1 MNGFDTSVIYWFLRL
16 SLWICFIEVM
26 DVHHELVLLDAQAF
40 ILSILGPVM
49 RRNNNNNNVH
59 VMSVI
64 VPLLV
69 SY

>member
-1 MNGFDTSVIYWFLRL
+1 
-16 SLWICFIEVM
+16 M

-69 SY
+69 YLIRAV